1 MVQPAFQSRLLEKV
15 PQVADI
21 VTFRLER
28 PQDYEYQAGQWFVV
42 SFSDAAGMREHHF
55 TLSSSPHEPVLEFT
69 TRLRGTEFKNAL
81 DALPIGTKVG
91 LEGPYGAFTLPEEAA
106 RVVLIAGGIGI
117 TAPRSM
123 LRWVAA
129 QGRAARVGVR
139 SIVLLF
145 ANRFEHRIPFRDEL
159 RRLEAQV
166 SGLRVIHVLSQP
178 GEGWRGYRGHID
190 REILVRELVD
200 PEDWACLVSGPPAFG
215 EAVRGELVAWG
226 AQPSSIKVEKYDGY

>member
-1 MVQPAFQSRLLEKV
+1 M
-15 PQVADI
+15 
-21 VTFRLER
+21 
-28 PQDYEYQAGQWFVV
+28 
-42 SFSDAAGMREHHF
+42 
-55 TLSSSPHEPVLEFT
+55 
-69 TRLRGTEFKNAL
+69 
-81 DALPIGTKVG
+81 
-91 LEGPYGAFTLPEEAA
+91 PEEAA

-145 ANRFEHRIPFRDEL
+145 ANRFEDRIPFRDEL

-200 PEDWACLVSGPPAFG
+200 PEDWACLVSGSPAFG